1 MPELREVQIGTDNLV
16 GLSDCI
22 VRGGILPQRAQ
33 ELKRSIRIGSNVVVE
48 GGTYAEQLEIDDGPT
63 EFRSAVYVNRELHV
77 KNTASKT
84 VIFRKAEGWN
94 VLLIRH
100 TKGRHVS
107 FPKGH
112 VEPGETESQT
122 AEREILEETGLRVRV
137 DKRYRAEN
145 RYNIRPDIQK
155 LVVIFAA
162 VTNQAEI
169 IPQPEEIA
177 EAFWLPIDEAEERL
191 TYERDRRIMRDA
203 FEHIL
208 KYHTA

>member
-1 MPELREVQIGTDNLV
+1 MKYEKSCG
-16 GLSDCI
+16 
-22 VRGGILPQRAQ
+22 A
-33 ELKRSIRIGSNVVVE
+33 
-48 GGTYAEQLEIDDGPT
+48 
-63 EFRSAVYVNRELHV
+63 
-77 KNTASKT
+77 
-84 VIFRKAEGWN
+84 VIFRKAEDWN

-122 AEREILEETGLRVRV
+122 AEREIREETGLSVRV
-137 DKRYRAEN
+137 DRRFRAEN

-162 VTNQAEI
+162 LTEQEAI
-169 IPQPEEIA
+169 TPQPEEIA
-177 EAFWLPIDEAEERL
+177 EAFWLPVEEAAARL

-203 FEHIL
+203 FAHIL
-208 KYHTA
+208 KYHAT

>member
-1 MPELREVQIGTDNLV
+1 MKYEKSCG
-16 GLSDCI
+16 
-22 VRGGILPQRAQ
+22 A
-33 ELKRSIRIGSNVVVE
+33 
-48 GGTYAEQLEIDDGPT
+48 
-63 EFRSAVYVNRELHV
+63 
-77 KNTASKT
+77 

-162 VTNQAEI
+162 VTEQEAI
-169 IPQPEEIA
+169 TPQPEEIA
-177 EAFWLPIDEAEERL
+177 EAVWVPVEEAEERL

-203 FEHIL
+203 FEHIQ
-208 KYHTA
+208 KYKTRPGLPLAWQRPKAQN